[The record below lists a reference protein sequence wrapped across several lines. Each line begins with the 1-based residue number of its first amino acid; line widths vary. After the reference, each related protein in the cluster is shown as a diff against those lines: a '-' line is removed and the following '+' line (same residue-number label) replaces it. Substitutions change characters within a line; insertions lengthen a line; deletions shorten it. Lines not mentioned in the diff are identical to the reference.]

1 MTSLTFT
8 QALLLFTLTQ
18 ILLYFLILR
27 ITDRSSIKEHY
38 RYSSF
43 EALTIY
49 SDKISLILSSVGL
62 LLTLLTN
69 FRETI
74 PYFILLSLIL
84 FLNAINV
91 ALGKTSGLM
100 LSSLI
105 LWHLMI
111 YSDKSP
117 AIDIAVGE
125 GSAMVREMRLNDHW
139 RFEWAHNPNYNP
151 LPTVAFIQ
159 ATISRVADMSWY
171 SYGLGQV
178 MMLVRLVVYDIT
190 IYTLTYTITRD
201 RSSALIS
208 IPLVAI
214 TPETA
219 IHQHPYQWS
228 GNALVL
234 IATIMTINIVKLKRP
249 HINLV
254 TIILLFTG
262 AILTHATS
270 LSYVFLLIPLLL
282 VKIFSVKL
290 KKLKTT
296 LDIMWLTYILAA
308 LLIVLMLRSVY
319 TYGYSEYVLPVI
331 MNVLHGLINFI
342 KEFFMS
348 SEDVGKVIHISL
360 YERAGVPRIQAYV
373 WSYAMSLATAY
384 MLYSLIKGRISLIEL
399 VLYSTSVGYL
409 SIAYVG
415 YGLLKMVEFHWLN
428 VTSYVFVPFIYPLA
442 AKALTKVFRGLPY
455 VNVRLNLA
463 IALLGITLLTIAAPI
478 AARDPN
484 ISPIQYAKVREAPM
498 IDLTIA
504 DLAKANIFMGKVE
517 ARINTYFIIQSESS
531 FIKKIVHTGRG
542 GIVEYVLSSKLVE
555 AINLYSSIH
564 KISIPRITVINSLNN
579 TSTYNLLVNFGE
591 EKVLNG

>member
-1 MTSLTFT
+1 
-8 QALLLFTLTQ
+8 
-18 ILLYFLILR
+18 
-27 ITDRSSIKEHY
+27 
-38 RYSSF
+38 
-43 EALTIY
+43 
-49 SDKISLILSSVGL
+49 
-62 LLTLLTN
+62 
-69 FRETI
+69 
-74 PYFILLSLIL
+74 
-84 FLNAINV
+84 
-91 ALGKTSGLM
+91 
-100 LSSLI
+100 
-105 LWHLMI
+105 MI

-531 FIKKIVHTGRG
+531 FIKKIVYTSRG
-542 GIVEYVLSSKLVE
+542 GIAEYVLSSRLVE
-555 AINLYSSIH
+555 AINLYSFIH
-564 KISIPRITVINSLNN
+564 KISIPRITAIKSLNS